1 MSAIAPFSPPARA
14 TFAAALCAALL
25 AAAVQAGPL
34 SEKLPKPVT
43 DADYRPVDEAAAR
56 LGQLL
61 FYDPIL
67 SGNKEVACA
76 TCHHPR
82 FGTGD
87 GLSLSLGDGGIG
99 LGPDRVADPDNPPEQ
114 RVPRNAQAL
123 FNLGAHEFTVLF
135 HDGRIEVDPTRPGGL
150 RTPLAQDMVAGFDS
164 LLSAQSMFPVLSPD
178 EMAGHFGE
186 NEVSA
191 AVRKGELTGPGG
203 GWDLIARRVAA
214 VPAYAQSFAQVY
226 PEITDPSEIGFTDIS
241 NALASFIEFEWRSDT
256 APFDSW
262 LRGAAELAPE
272 AEAGAMIFYGWS
284 GCADC
289 HAGKF
294 QTDHGFHAT
303 GEVQIGP
310 GKARRFEDHARDP
323 GRFGVT
329 GRDADL
335 YAFRTPSLRNVAL
348 TAPYGHAGAFA
359 DLKAYVAAHSGST
372 PAFDS
377 FEVARAVLPSLP
389 VDDMRIVASD
399 TDRAAVE
406 AARVDMRPLSDEELR
421 LILAFL
427 DSLTDPVAKTGRLGV
442 PETVPSGLKVPN

>member
-1 MSAIAPFSPPARA
+1 MSLSPQPVRRLIALSCAVVSTAGAAWAELALPPA
-14 TFAAALCAALL
+14 
-25 AAAVQAGPL
+25 P
-34 SEKLPKPVT
+34 T
-43 DADYRPVDEAAAR
+43 DADYREVDRAAAE

-67 SGNKEVACA
+67 SGNREVSCG

-87 GLSLSLGDGGIG
+87 GLSLPLGDGGRG
-99 LGPDRVADPDNPPEQ
+99 LGPDRVADPENPPEQ
-114 RVPRNAQAL
+114 RVPRNAQGL

-135 HDGRIEVDPTRPGGL
+135 HDGRIEVDPARPGGL
-150 RTPLAQDMVAGFDS
+150 RTPLDTDMVSGFDS

-178 EMAGHFGE
+178 EMAGHYAE
-186 NEVSA
+186 NEIAA
-191 AVRKGELTGPGG
+191 AVRMGRLTGPGG
-203 GWDLIARRVAA
+203 GWDLIARRVAEI
-214 VPAYAQSFAQVY
+214 PAYAEAFAAVY
-226 PEITDPSEIGFTDIS
+226 DDIDTPDQIDFADVS
-241 NALASFIEFEWRSDT
+241 NAIASFIEFEWRSDT
-256 APFDSW
+256 APFDLW
-262 LRGAAELAPE
+262 RRGEAELSPE
-272 AEAGAMIFYGWS
+272 AEAGARIFYGWS
-284 GCADC
+284 GCSEC
-289 HAGKF
+289 HAGPF

-329 GRDADL
+329 GHAEDL

-359 DLKAYVAAHSGST
+359 DLEAYVAAHSGTT

-377 FEVARAVLPSLP
+377 YEVVRAVLPDLP
-389 VDDMRIVASD
+389 VDDLRLLAS
-399 TDRAAVE
+399 TEDRAAVE
-406 AARVDMRPLSDEELR
+406 AARVDMRPLSGEELR

-427 DSLTDPVAKTGRLGV
+427 DSLTDPVSITGRLGV
-442 PETVPSGLKVPN
+442 PESVPSGLAVPK